1 MFESVFQ
8 HTGKSV
14 RRLSLVQYLLFE
26 KRFIFLQMSIGLVFI
41 YCGFALIGDKVI
53 ASMCML
59 FGCWLTISWKQIA
72 YHKADTIISHGGEI
86 PKTVYHFRKELVTIT
101 CGKNEIQL
109 PYGKI
114 IRLAEDEAYDYL
126 FISSKSAYM
135 LKKREQDEIAFK
147 EFLSRNTSQTWIHVT
162 SLLSMTF
169 RLKHGIQ

>member
-26 KRFIFLQMSIGLVFI
+26 KRFIFLQMCIGLVFI

-72 YHKADTIISHGGEI
+72 YHKADTIISHA
-86 PKTVYHFRKELVTIT
+86 RKELDEGADASFPFLCWSCHLVFYIGLCLTPHLW
-101 CGKNEIQL
+101 CL
-109 PYGKI
+109 SHVY
-114 IRLAEDEAYDYL
+114 RLGRVCEQNQFCRFEEL
-126 FISSKSAYM
+126 FLRVY
-135 LKKREQDEIAFK
+135 
-147 EFLSRNTSQTWIHVT
+147 
-162 SLLSMTF
+162 
-169 RLKHGIQ
+169 